1 MMTASISPE
10 AVIMFLRKHVV
21 RRGERTYVSY
31 RLCRTVREAGSV
43 RQELVANLGKLSDTE
58 AERIGTQLLAI
69 AGKLPKPSDAGGAA
83 AIAGAVQGPA
93 RLYGGPLLVQ
103 ALIDMAQLPA
113 LLQPLG
119 ETRRRLDLCRTIT
132 VALCAQLLAPGSE
145 LNTCQWQDQL
155 WFTQPPYQ
163 VPYHHF
169 LRALDVLAD
178 HHDQIEDGLF
188 SRVKHLFNQRVDVV
202 FYDLTSSYFEGD
214 GPADLAKRGYSRD
227 GRPDCVQVVV
237 GLAVTKD
244 GFPIAY
250 RVHPGNTIDAKTVQ
264 ALAADFRQR
273 FDIDR
278 CLIVGDSGIL
288 SRDNAAQL
296 DELGLGYLLGMRAAS
311 TQAAKDAIAATH
323 GLEPAGY
330 LGHVG
335 YFAPQVQDGKAY
347 IVLHSPGRQAK
358 TRAIAERKLAKV
370 RPQLQQLERDVAA
383 GKVRKPETIVQRAT
397 RILVETKA
405 TPLIHWE
412 LTDGRFAWREN
423 EPHLAMIRDEG
434 GKYVL
439 QSNVLDLTAPD
450 AAIAY
455 RQLEA
460 AENCFRHL
468 KDTLRLRPI
477 YHRHPRRVIGHIGL
491 CVIALF
497 LLRLLEDRL
506 MAAGICTPTERVFA
520 AAQELL
526 AVPVRLGDRDP
537 ADAGRTIWPSPH
549 ITARAA
555 AIFRAVGVTD
565 LKARFEAD
573 IADAP

>member
-1 MMTASISPE
+1 
-10 AVIMFLRKHVV
+10 MFLRKHVV
-21 RRGERTYVSY
+21 TRGDHSYVSY
-31 RLCRTVREAGSV
+31 RLCRTVREAGTV
-43 RQELVANLGKLSDTE
+43 RQEIVASLGKLSNAE

-69 AGKLPKPSDAGGAA
+69 AGKLPRAADGRAA
-83 AIAGAVQGPA
+83 AGETALLADTVQGPA

-103 ALIDMAQLPA
+103 ALIELAQLPA
-113 LLQPLG
+113 LLKPLG

-132 VALCAQLLAPGSE
+132 VALGAQLLAPGSE

-163 VPYHHF
+163 IPYQHF

-188 SRVKHLFNQRVDVV
+188 ARVKHLFNQSVDVV

-214 GPADLAKRGYSRD
+214 GPPGLAQRGYSRD

-250 RVHPGNTIDAKTVQ
+250 RVHPGNTVDAKTVQ
-264 ALAADFRQR
+264 TLAADFRSR
-273 FDIDR
+273 FQIDR

-288 SRDNAAQL
+288 SRDNAAHL

-311 TQAAKDAIAATH
+311 TQAAKDAIAATR
-323 GLEPAGY
+323 GLEPAGH

-335 YFAPQVQDGKAY
+335 YWAPQVREGKAY

-358 TRAIAERKLAKV
+358 TAAIAERKLAKV
-370 RPQLQQLERDVAA
+370 RPQLQQLERDVTA

-397 RILVETKA
+397 RILVAAKA

-412 LTDGRFAWREN
+412 IGDGRLVWCEN
-423 EPHLAMIRDEG
+423 ESRLTAIRDEG

-439 QSNVLDLTAPD
+439 QSNMLDLGAQD

-506 MAAGICTPTERVFA
+506 MAAGICDPAEQAFA

-526 AVPVRLGDRDP
+526 AVPVRLGERE
-537 ADAGRTIWPSPH
+537 IWPTPH
-549 ITARAA
+549 LSAKAA
-555 AIFRAVGVTD
+555 AIFRAVGLTD
-565 LKARFEAD
+565 PKARFEAD
-573 IADAP
+573 IAEIL